1 MTLSGTQTIVCC
13 LSQVFPTTL
22 TPPFHD
28 HRDISLVPRLCGPG
42 NETIFIFFMC
52 EIINLYVPSFLAV
65 TVELV
70 SMDPVTGVVGV
81 PDVSVQ
87 ENGPDPRLCVRLT
100 GGVNIARDVMVTLS
114 TVTGGTAQGMVCLFV
129 LSHL

>member
-22 TPPFHD
+22 IPPLHD

-42 NETIFIFFMC
+42 NETIFIFLMC
-52 EIINLYVPSFLAV
+52 AIINLYVPSFLAV

-81 PDVSVQ
+81 PDVSVP

-100 GGVNIARDVMVTLS
+100 GGVTIARDVMVTLS

-129 LSHL
+129 LSYL

>member
-22 TPPFHD
+22 IPPFHD

-42 NETIFIFFMC
+42 NETISIFFMC
-52 EIINLYVPSFLAV
+52 AIINLYVPSFLAV

-87 ENGPDPRLCVRLT
+87 ENGPDPRLCARLT

>member
-1 MTLSGTQTIVCC
+1 MITEILA
-13 LSQVFPTTL
+13 LFPGCVGL
-22 TPPFHD
+22 GM
-28 HRDISLVPRLCGPG
+28 RL
-42 NETIFIFFMC
+42 FLYDMC
-52 EIINLYVPSFLAV
+52 AIINLYVPSFLAV

-81 PDVSVQ
+81 PDVSVL

-100 GGVNIARDVMVTLS
+100 GGATIARDVMVTLS
-114 TVTGGTAQGMVCLFV
+114 TVAGGTAQGMVCLFV